1 MTVNCPFV
9 NGPRVE
15 QNILRIFFQ
24 SWYQT
29 KKHANMFYSA
39 TSHYYYSAASHF
51 EVVRSFWKYFLM
63 RTNFFTRLKE
73 VPGSLIRSQKHSWC
87 IQFCQR
93 NVSRACLFDSKY
105 LRHNQKY
112 INNKWITRNKKSNS
126 NHEKIVPISHTN
138 PFMWCYKVFHHFQTI
153 YGPLNT
159 NCSGFP
165 NMGKGNSPHQSEND
179 KILSLKVSP
188 SHQRPLSPNFY
199 CLPIRLLGSHHC
211 YLEWGIKVRE
221 KVIKILYNKMRQFS
235 RKPLKKNSVL
245 CIFTRIDNEIPP
257 QGENFYFPY

>member
-1 MTVNCPFV
+1 M
-9 NGPRVE
+9 
-15 QNILRIFFQ
+15 Q
-24 SWYQT
+24 
-29 KKHANMFYSA
+29 
-39 TSHYYYSAASHF
+39 
-51 EVVRSFWKYFLM
+51 
-63 RTNFFTRLKE
+63 TNFFTRLKE

>member
-1 MTVNCPFV
+1 
-9 NGPRVE
+9 
-15 QNILRIFFQ
+15 
-24 SWYQT
+24 
-29 KKHANMFYSA
+29 
-39 TSHYYYSAASHF
+39 
-51 EVVRSFWKYFLM
+51 M

-93 NVSRACLFDSKY
+93 NVSRACLFNSKY

-188 SHQRPLSPNFY
+188 SHQHPLSPNFY

-235 RKPLKKNSVL
+235 RKPLKKKFSVVHFYKNWQWNPTTGGKLLFSLLKFWKSPQWGNSPTLLTRPQWKVL
-245 CIFTRIDNEIPP
+245 LFGCV
-257 QGENFYFPY
+257 